1 MIFPDSWFITTLNG
15 VVVDRP
21 YEEHLVTVYLSKNGF
36 FENKKE
42 IIQSLESNVSFD
54 LKERMVTEQFYEVY
68 NRIMKNTIFHIL
80 RLEKEL
86 DTERQ
91 RFVDAFS

>member
-1 MIFPDSWFITTLNG
+1 
-15 VVVDRP
+15 
-21 YEEHLVTVYLSKNGF
+21 
-36 FENKKE
+36 
-42 IIQSLESNVSFD
+42 
-54 LKERMVTEQFYEVY
+54 MVTEQFYEVY